1 LRKVVI
7 LARSFARAVKDP
19 LLRLEAAGIEVE
31 IKKNPDPEN
40 ELIVS
45 ELIGEAEGVLVG
57 MDRVGEIVLSLCP
70 NLKVVSKHGVG
81 VDNIDLKVAQKYG
94 VVVANAPGT
103 NSVSVAE
110 MAFTLILSLAR
121 KIPHFLEQVDRKE
134 WGATSFGTELEGKS
148 IGIVG
153 FGRIGKA
160 VGQFAQ
166 AFGMEVLFFDP
177 LLPTDVPPY
186 KKAEL
191 EELFEK
197 ADFITLHAPLTDETR
212 EMVNERLLSLMK
224 KESYLVNTARGELIN
239 EDALTLYLKENR
251 IAGAALD
258 VFTHEPPFESPLLS
272 LPNVIATPHISS
284 HTREA
289 NLKMGNIAA
298 ENIIRVFAGQPPLYR
313 VV

>member
-1 LRKVVI
+1 MKKAVI
-7 LARSFARAVKDP
+7 LARSFARAAKDP
-19 LLRLEAAGIEVE
+19 LRRLEDAGIMVEV
-31 IKKNPDPEN
+31 KKNSDPEN
-40 ELIVS
+40 EMVVS
-45 ELIGEAEGVLVG
+45 DLIGDAEGVLVG
-57 MDRVGEIVLSLCP
+57 VDRVGEIVLSRCP

-81 VDNIDLKVAQKYG
+81 VDNIDLKAAQNYG

-121 KIPHFLEQVDRKE
+121 KLPHFFEQVKNKE
-134 WGATSFGTELEGKS
+134 WGVTSFGLELEGKT

-153 FGRIGKA
+153 FGRIGKT
-160 VGQFAQ
+160 VGQFAN
-166 AFGMEVLFFDP
+166 AFRMKVLFFDP
-177 LLPTDVPPY
+177 FIPADVSPY
-186 KKAEL
+186 QKVTL
-191 EELFEK
+191 EQLFHE
-197 ADFITLHAPLTDETR
+197 ADFITLHAPLSDETR
-212 EMVNERLLSLMK
+212 EMVNDELLALMK
-224 KESYLVNTARGELIN
+224 KEAYLVNTARGELIN
-239 EDALTLYLKENR
+239 EDALYRSLKENR

-298 ENIIRVFAGQPPLYR
+298 ENIIRVFAGQEPLYR

>member
-1 LRKVVI
+1 MRKVVI

>member
-1 LRKVVI
+1 LKKAVI
-7 LARSFARAVKDP
+7 LARSFARAAKDP
-19 LLRLEAAGIEVE
+19 LRRLEDAGIMVEV
-31 IKKNPDPEN
+31 KKNSDPEN
-40 ELIVS
+40 EMVVS
-45 ELIGEAEGVLVG
+45 DLIGDAEGVLVG
-57 MDRVGEIVLSLCP
+57 VDRVGEIVLSRCP

-81 VDNIDLKVAQKYG
+81 VDNIDLKAAQNYG

-121 KIPHFLEQVDRKE
+121 KLPHFFEQVNNKE
-134 WGATSFGTELEGKS
+134 WGVTSFGLELEGKT

-153 FGRIGKA
+153 FGRIGKT
-160 VGQFAQ
+160 VGQFAN
-166 AFGMEVLFFDP
+166 AFRMKVLFFDP
-177 LLPTDVPPY
+177 FIPADVSPY
-186 KKAEL
+186 QKVTL
-191 EELFEK
+191 EQLFHE
-197 ADFITLHAPLTDETR
+197 ADFITLHAPLSDETR
-212 EMVNERLLSLMK
+212 EMVNDELLALMK
-224 KESYLVNTARGELIN
+224 KEAYLVNTARGELIN
-239 EDALTLYLKENR
+239 EDALYRSLKENH

-298 ENIIRVFAGQPPLYR
+298 ENIIRVFAGQEPLYR